1 MSTATNVQSAGEVPR
16 FVDTVLRRATRILNP
31 LIMRVAG
38 GWFFPMFAVVHHR
51 GHRSGRMY
59 STPVTAMP
67 GGGWFW
73 FGLTFG
79 TESGWARN
87 LLASGECVVR
97 YRGSFYHLVEPSVLD
112 YAAVRSE
119 LPLVMRLAVPLT
131 GVHKVLRLR
140 QAGKE

>member
-1 MSTATNVQSAGEVPR
+1 MHMATNVPSAGEVPR
-16 FVDTVLRRATRILNP
+16 FVDVVLRRVARMLNP

-59 STPVTAMP
+59 STPVTAIP
-67 GGGWFW
+67 RGGWFW

-87 LLASGECVVR
+87 VLANRECDLR
-97 YRGSFYHLVEPSVLD
+97 YRGADYQLVDPTVLD

-131 GVHKVLRLR
+131 GVPKVLRLR
-140 QAGKE
+140 QAGKD

>member
-1 MSTATNVQSAGEVPR
+1 MRMANSVASAGEVPR
-16 FVDTVLRRATRILNP
+16 FVDVVLRRVTRVLNP

-51 GHRSGRMY
+51 GHRSGRRY
-59 STPVTAMP
+59 STPVTAIP
-67 GGGWFW
+67 RGGWFW

-87 LLASGECVVR
+87 VLANGECEVR
-97 YRGSFYHLVEPSVLD
+97 YRGADYQLIDPSVLD
-112 YAAVRSE
+112 YAAVRLE
-119 LPLVMRLAVPLT
+119 LPLVMRFAVPLT

-140 QAGKE
+140 IAHKD

>member
-1 MSTATNVQSAGEVPR
+1 VRTATNVPSDIEVPR
-16 FVDTVLRRATRILNP
+16 FVDTVLRRVTRMVNP

-51 GHRSGRMY
+51 GHRSGKMY
-59 STPVTAMP
+59 STPVTAIP
-67 GGGWFW
+67 REGWFW

-79 TESGWARN
+79 TGSGWARN
-87 LLASGECVVR
+87 VLANGECVVR
-97 YRGSFYHLVEPSVLD
+97 YRGSDYHLVEPSVLD

-131 GVHKVLRLR
+131 GVPKVLRLR